1 MCLQPDHFGKN
12 DLLLLFYLTF
22 DVAAS
27 WVIAKEVLCNFVFMA
42 YISILRRHFLTLL
55 MVFIQYVNFNK
66 RLFWTLPILFFFVF
80 IVLCVIHG
88 LGSRK
93 ELANETC

>member
-27 WVIAKEVLCNFVFMA
+27 LVIANEVLCNFVFMA
-42 YISILRRHFLTLL
+42 YRSILRRQFLIFL
-55 MVFIQYVNFNK
+55 MVFIQYVSFNK
-66 RLFWTLPILFFFVF
+66 RLFRVLPTFIFFVF
-80 IVLCVIHG
+80 IVICVIHG
-88 LGSRK
+88 LSSRK
-93 ELANETC
+93 ELANESC